1 MNGYIVN
8 GVGRG
13 LYKNRGSKFFAFT
26 QSIDSLD
33 SYKHL
38 ISVYRRQYPESCHV
52 CSAYRLLVNNRLDEY
67 ASDDGEP
74 KGSAGLPILNQLKR
88 HQLLDTAT
96 YVVRIFGG
104 SLLGV
109 PGLIDAY
116 SSAAL
121 LSIDDVEKNKW
132 EQKQIISFDYT
143 YEQKGIVESIL
154 NEFSPEI
161 INHNFENKIHIEISI
176 PDKFVNIFKSKLKD
190 LSSGKIK

>member
-8 GVGRG
+8 GVGQG

-121 LSIDDVEKNKW
+121 LSIDDVRKNKW
-132 EQKQIISFDYT
+132 EQKQIISFYYT
-143 YEQKGIVESIL
+143 YKQKGVVESIL
-154 NEFSPEI
+154 NEFSPDI
-161 INHNFENKIHIEISI
+161 IRHDFKDKIHIEISI
-176 PDKFVNIFKSKLKD
+176 ADRFANVFKAKLKN
-190 LSSGKIK
+190 LSLGKIK